1 MIAELLRRSGVVVT
15 AAPELLV
22 QQELLERMSDML
34 LKFIE
39 RWRASKTNP
48 SWFYPEHKISKHFRN
63 AVHAFPLY
71 KIAYPQISVKQVQ
84 ESDQYS
90 MTARALHVKPTP
102 ELLQNSVFRVFSHIF
117 WHLTIV
123 FTENSRVNTRTAQDL
138 GAAYTGDPVNAL
150 SIPVYRGTQRF
161 GAVPDAE
168 AEAPGGLVYVTR
180 SSVIHEF
187 RHAFQDYSGSH
198 VWELSHIEPRSK
210 DEGAG
215 RDYYL
220 RPNEVDARL
229 AELIASIRRRIT
241 SLVKDYQEAV
251 SIYLK
256 YARLLREGADIPSA
270 PGHKVTQEFVDAL
283 KRSAKEK
290 FDKSANPKV
299 SAQRLR
305 KIFAPHGEGFMA
317 FCESVIKTE
326 FPELHK
332 YLSDD
337 TDDIGK
343 SYAIRHLHTDLR
355 ELWADMSE
363 RYKNLVP
370 EATKVL
376 ELEPGEHFY
385 QYGRPASMRS

>member
-15 AAPELLV
+15 AAPEILV
-22 QQELLERMSDML
+22 QQELLDRMSDML

-48 SWFYPEHKISKHFRN
+48 SWFYPEHRIHKHFRN
-63 AVHAFPLY
+63 ATHAFPLY
-71 KIAYPQISVKQVQ
+71 KIAYPGISVKQVQ
-84 ESDQYS
+84 ESDQYG
-90 MTARALHVKPTP
+90 MTAKALHLKPTP
-102 ELLQNSVFRVFSHIF
+102 DLLRNSTFRVFSHIF

-123 FTENSRVNTRTAQDL
+123 FTENGRVNTNSAQDL
-138 GAAYTGDPVNAL
+138 SAAYTSDPVNAL
-150 SIPVYRGTQRF
+150 SVPVYRGTQSF
-161 GAVPDAE
+161 GAAPDAE
-168 AEAPGGLVYVTR
+168 AEAPGGLAYVTR

-198 VWELSHIEPRSK
+198 VWELSQIGPRVK
-210 DEGAG
+210 DEGAN

-251 SIYLK
+251 SSYLK
-256 YARLLREGADIPSA
+256 FARLLRDGGDLPGA
-270 PGHKVTQEFVDAL
+270 PGHKVTPEIVGMFKKA
-283 KRSAKEK
+283 AIEK
-290 FDKSANPKV
+290 FDKSADSKV
-299 SAQRLR
+299 PAQRLR
-305 KIFAPHGEGFMA
+305 KIFAPHGDGFMA
-317 FCESVIKTE
+317 YCESVIKSE
-326 FPELHK
+326 HPELHA
-332 YLSDD
+332 YLADA
-337 TDDIGK
+337 TDDIAK
-343 SYAIRHLHTDLR
+343 SYAVRHLHSELR

-370 EATKVL
+370 QANKVL
-376 ELEPGEHFY
+376 ELQPGENFY